1 VVNLKGNRITDLGS
15 GIFGGLQNL
24 QSVDLRNN
32 LLTSLPRNSLK
43 VAVFEGKWNNLL
55 TSLPRNSLKV
65 AVFEGKWRTF
75 LACFLRNSQ

>member
-1 VVNLKGNRITDLGS
+1 VVNLKGNRIADLGS

-43 VAVFEGKWNNLL
+43 VAVFEGK
-55 TSLPRNSLKV
+55 
-65 AVFEGKWRTF
+65 
-75 LACFLRNSQ
+75 

>member
-1 VVNLKGNRITDLGS
+1 MVNLKGNRITDLGS

-43 VAVFEGKWNNLL
+43 VAVFEGKW
-55 TSLPRNSLKV
+55 
-65 AVFEGKWRTF
+65 RTF